1 MASFPYCKKRIEVD
15 REDSIQISPLQI
27 AINSLKKKNR
37 ELNDVISHEPLDLKK
52 LQLRLQGSVM
62 VTVNSGSLTYARAF
76 IGNTGMVTTLYNW
89 SFFLVRS
96 IFCGYSWTQSLG
108 RTSCKSLYVIYMHK
122 AVFNLERHSRS

>member
-1 MASFPYCKKRIEVD
+1 VASFPYCKKRIEVD

-76 IGNTGMVTTLYNW
+76 IGNTGRVTDINVLLSLSL
-89 SFFLVRS
+89 SFTD
-96 IFCGYSWTQSLG
+96 I
-108 RTSCKSLYVIYMHK
+108 I
-122 AVFNLERHSRS
+122 

>member
-1 MASFPYCKKRIEVD
+1 MINFIKVASFPYCKKRIEVQ

-52 LQLRLQGSVM
+52 LQLRLQGSVL

-76 IGNTGMVTTLYNW
+76 IGNTGLIL
-89 SFFLVRS
+89 SP
-96 IFCGYSWTQSLG
+96 IPPIHKYSSLHMG
-108 RTSCKSLYVIYMHK
+108 S
-122 AVFNLERHSRS
+122 NL

>member
-76 IGNTGMVTTLYNW
+76 IGNTGRVTYANVLVSLSL
-89 SFFLVRS
+89 SFTD
-96 IFCGYSWTQSLG
+96 I
-108 RTSCKSLYVIYMHK
+108 I
-122 AVFNLERHSRS
+122 

>member
-96 IFCGYSWTQSLG
+96 IFLRLLLDSESG
-108 RTSCKSLYVIYMHK
+108 
-122 AVFNLERHSRS
+122 